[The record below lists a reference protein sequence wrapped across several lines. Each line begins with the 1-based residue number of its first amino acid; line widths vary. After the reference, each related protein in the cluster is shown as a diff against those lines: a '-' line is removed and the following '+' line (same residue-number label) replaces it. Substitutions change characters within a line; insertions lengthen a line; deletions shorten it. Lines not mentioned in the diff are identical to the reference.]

1 MVIGFPARHERG
13 SLNCRP
19 GICSTVSSSTTIVV
33 VAEATA
39 LVDILKLLS
48 TSVY

>member
-19 GICSTVSSSTTIVV
+19 GICSIVSSSSTIVV
-33 VAEATA
+33 VAEAAA
-39 LVDILKLLS
+39 LVGILKLLS
-48 TSVY
+48 TSV